1 MLYKELLYHKI
12 AKDLNQDT
20 VILCDRGRMDP
31 KAYRG
36 NEVFQNILGQYSN
49 MTEKSVLNSYDGVLL
64 LETAAN
70 GCEEHYQQTDV
81 RIETPDVARSNQ
93 KRIEEVWNEHN
104 NVIYIPAMS
113 DFDKKL
119 EYMANQLM
127 QNIEVVKQRKTLRQT
142 QLFKDKLIEFAE
154 TINIPD
160 EELFSTVKTMLAE
173 LNESLID
180 KEDRF

>member
-1 MLYKELLYHKI
+1 
-12 AKDLNQDT
+12 
-20 VILCDRGRMDP
+20 
-31 KAYRG
+31 
-36 NEVFQNILGQYSN
+36 
-49 MTEKSVLNSYDGVLL
+49 
-64 LETAAN
+64 
-70 GCEEHYQQTDV
+70 
-81 RIETPDVARSNQ
+81 
-93 KRIEEVWNEHN
+93 
-104 NVIYIPAMS
+104 
-113 DFDKKL
+113 
-119 EYMANQLM
+119 MANQLM